1 MARRSIGY
9 THRGATTL
17 RNVRR
22 EDGYPVVLM
31 EEGETVKLSLNWS
44 AMLES
49 NETISSVTASG
60 DGITA
65 SASTSG
71 TTTTLTLSSP
81 AAWGEVTVTATLS
94 SGEVIVDTIRARL
107 SNRAG
112 YVEAAYPI

>member
-22 EDGYPVVLM
+22 EDGFPVILM

-49 NETISSVTASG
+49 GETISVTASG

-81 AAWGEVTVTATLS
+81 SAWGEVTVTATLS

-107 SNRAG
+107 NNRAG
-112 YVEAAYPI
+112 YVEVAYAI